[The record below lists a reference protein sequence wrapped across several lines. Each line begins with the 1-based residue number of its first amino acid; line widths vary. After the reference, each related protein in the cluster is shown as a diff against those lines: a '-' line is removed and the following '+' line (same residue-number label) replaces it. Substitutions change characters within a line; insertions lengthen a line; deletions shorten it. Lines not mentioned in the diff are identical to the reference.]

1 MYNKTIDR
9 RRRRT
14 NGGYTMSKKDEKIQL
29 LNDIEFLINYNSNF
43 YDVIVKDG
51 KYILRDL
58 DDMKPVAEIQ
68 VKLIK

>member
-1 MYNKTIDR
+1 MN
-9 RRRRT
+9 
-14 NGGYTMSKKDEKIQL
+14 KKDEKIQL
-29 LNDIEFLINYNSNF
+29 LNDIEFLVNYNSMF